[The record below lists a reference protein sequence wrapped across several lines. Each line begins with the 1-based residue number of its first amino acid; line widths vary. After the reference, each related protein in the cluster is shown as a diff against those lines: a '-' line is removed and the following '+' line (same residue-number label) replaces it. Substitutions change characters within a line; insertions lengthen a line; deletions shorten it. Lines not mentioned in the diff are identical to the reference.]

1 MVSRI
6 LLGVDAMRYLISIFL
21 GCSVVFGFLAY
32 YYHARATSY
41 CELWKKSQANINLL
55 IKQRKKDYEDTLAIS
70 ERNKELEKAAAKDKA
85 YFDWNADIANTA
97 VVKRLQAN

>member
-1 MVSRI
+1 MVSRV
-6 LLGVDAMRYLISIFL
+6 LLGVDVMRYLMAIFL

-41 CELWKKSQANINLL
+41 CEMWKKSQANINLL

-70 ERNKELEKAAAKDKA
+70 ERNKELEKEAAKDKA
-85 YFDWNADIANTA
+85 FDWGFYIGDSPVI
-97 VVKRLQAN
+97 KRLQAN

>member
-1 MVSRI
+1 M
-6 LLGVDAMRYLISIFL
+6 AIFL

-41 CELWKKSQANINLL
+41 CELWKKSQANNDFL

-70 ERNKELEKAAAKDKA
+70 ERNKELEKEAAKDKS
-85 YFDWNADIANTA
+85 FDWGFYIGDSPVI
-97 VVKRLQAN
+97 KRLQAN